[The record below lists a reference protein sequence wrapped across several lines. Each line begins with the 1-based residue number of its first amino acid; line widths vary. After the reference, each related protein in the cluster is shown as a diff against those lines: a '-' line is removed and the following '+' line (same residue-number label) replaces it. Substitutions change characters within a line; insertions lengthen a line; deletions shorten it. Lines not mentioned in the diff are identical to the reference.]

1 MPGFAG
7 GPASGSDELL
17 ALQEPFFRQLD
28 ALGEP
33 LLQRLT
39 TDQGESLFHFLSLL
53 RRWNATHNL
62 TAITSAEELVRTHLL
77 DPLLALPLLSRRAPE
92 ARLGPILDV
101 GSGAGIPAI
110 PWALADPA
118 LCLVLV
124 EKSGKKAAFLRHA
137 LARLGLLTRV
147 SVIQADVAR
156 LQHHRTYA
164 IITSRAFAAL
174 PKFLSV
180 TMHLSAPGTRWV
192 YMAGRLE
199 AIEGLDLNKS
209 MYTHPISMPRITGE
223 VVLDAID
230 PLNDPSG
237 MQRHLVWLRRT
248 A

>member
-1 MPGFAG
+1 MRVPAD
-7 GPASGSDELL
+7 GPATGSDELQ
-17 ALQEPFFRQLD
+17 ALEEPFFRQLD
-28 ALGEP
+28 ALGLPQRQP
-33 LLQRLT
+33 LT
-39 TDQGESLFHFLSLL
+39 AAQGESLFHFLSLL

-62 TAITSAEELVRTHLL
+62 TAITSARELVRTHLL

-92 ARLGPILDV
+92 AHLGPILDV

-118 LCLVLV
+118 LSLALV
-124 EKSGKKAAFLRHA
+124 EKSGKKVAFLRHA
-137 LARLGLLTRV
+137 IARLGLLPRV

-156 LQHHRTYA
+156 LQQNPSYA

-199 AIEGLDLNKS
+199 AIEGLDINKS
-209 MYTHPISMPRITGE
+209 MYTHPISMPRIMGE

-230 PLNDPSG
+230 PLHDPSG

>member
-1 MPGFAG
+1 MPVAAD

-17 ALQEPFFRQLD
+17 ALQEPFFRQLA
-28 ALGEP
+28 ALGLP
-33 LLQRLT
+33 LPQPLT
-39 TDQGESLFHFLSLL
+39 TVQGESLFRFLRLL

-62 TAITSAEELVRTHLL
+62 TAITSAQELVHTHLL
-77 DPLLALPLLSRRAPE
+77 DPLLALPLLSRRAAE
-92 ARLGPILDV
+92 ARFGTILDV

-110 PWALADPA
+110 PWALVDPT
-118 LCLVLV
+118 LCLALV

-137 LARLGLLTRV
+137 VARLGLFTRV
-147 SVIQADVAR
+147 SVIQADVER
-156 LQHHRTYA
+156 LQRNPSYA

-199 AIEGLDLNKS
+199 AIEGLDINKS
-209 MYTHPISMPRITGE
+209 MYTHPISMPRILGE
-223 VVLDAID
+223 VVLDAVD
-230 PLNDPSG
+230 PLNHPSG
-237 MQRHLVWLRRT
+237 MQRHLVWLRRI